1 MKPAE
6 APLRVGVAGRGSDAD
21 PDLVEL
27 GRKLGRALADRGAV
41 GLYRPTAS
49 TDPYVPALEHTV
61 PQIMD
66 SLRA

>member
-27 GRKLGRALADRGAV
+27 GRKLGRALADRGAS
-41 GLYRPTAS
+41 TARLIA
-49 TDPYVPALEHTV
+49 VTV
-61 PQIMD
+61 AISRTEPPMIMEN
-66 SLRA
+66 LFM